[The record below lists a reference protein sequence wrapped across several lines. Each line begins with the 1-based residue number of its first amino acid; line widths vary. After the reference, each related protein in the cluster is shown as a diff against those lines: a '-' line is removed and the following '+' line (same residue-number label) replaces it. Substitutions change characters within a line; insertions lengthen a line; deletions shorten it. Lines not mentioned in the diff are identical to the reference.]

1 MGRRVGKEGAPFGE
15 GVEKALSFM
24 LHKGETEGFTSKN
37 LEGYAGHLEMG
48 QGEELVGILCHVDVV
63 PEGDGWTTPA
73 YSADIRDGKILHVV
87 QLTIKAQRWQ
97 FIMR

>member
-1 MGRRVGKEGAPFGE
+1 
-15 GVEKALSFM
+15 M
-24 LHKGETEGFTSKN
+24 LHKGETEGFASKN

-87 QLTIKAQRWQ
+87 QLTIKAQRWRILCDENCERIRLTSFQ
-97 FIMR
+97 TCSYDYRNR

>member
-1 MGRRVGKEGAPFGE
+1 
-15 GVEKALSFM
+15 M
-24 LHKGETEGFTSKN
+24 LHKGETEGFASKN

-87 QLTIKAQRWQ
+87 QLTIKAQRWRH
-97 FIMR
+97 IMR

>member
-1 MGRRVGKEGAPFGE
+1 
-15 GVEKALSFM
+15 M
-24 LHKGETEGFTSKN
+24 LHKGEAEGFASKN

-63 PEGDGWTTPA
+63 PKEMAGRLPHIVRIFA
-73 YSADIRDGKILHVV
+73 MERFLHVV

-97 FIMR
+97 ILCNENCERIRLTSFKTCSYDYRNR

>member
-1 MGRRVGKEGAPFGE
+1 
-15 GVEKALSFM
+15 M
-24 LHKGETEGFTSKN
+24 LHKGETEGFTKN

-73 YSADIRDGKILHVV
+73 YSADIRDGRFLHVV

-97 FIMR
+97 LTTMR

>member
-1 MGRRVGKEGAPFGE
+1 MGRRIAKEGAPFGE

-24 LHKGETEGFTSKN
+24 LHKGEAEGFASKN

-63 PEGDGWTTPA
+63 PEGDGWTTPHIVRIFA
-73 YSADIRDGKILHVV
+73 MERFC
-87 QLTIKAQRWQ
+87 TWCN
-97 FIMR
+97 

>member
-1 MGRRVGKEGAPFGE
+1 
-15 GVEKALSFM
+15 M

-73 YSADIRDGKILHVV
+73 YSADIRDGKIFARGAIDDKRPNDGDL
-87 QLTIKAQRWQ
+87 LCDENCERIRFTSFKTCSYDFRN
-97 FIMR
+97 R